1 MRDNH
6 TLLSFSAEGEY
17 ATDTATLDR
26 GNSGLTQPSGTEL
39 FKSNTNSLNEHKVYS
54 TRSKY
59 VATLENLQKSADYVR
74 EQQKVL
80 NEIIQQFQ
88 LLSGYLEQTDS
99 TKGVNT
105 HAWSVYLMHAQ
116 AVQNYMRQT
125 FLGKPLFEQDHDVPL
140 RIYAPV
146 DGEMKS
152 YDLPLPSLRSIIPLG
167 AFLHGTLDRSM
178 PSIGL
183 LEDCMAAVTSC
194 LLEVQGAR
202 IFISDATRECRI
214 LRDKTQMHTT
224 LPASSPVVPVERDN
238 SLADVAPPKPKTTW
252 LHRFFSAKIKAI

>member
-1 MRDNH
+1 MRYQNI
-6 TLLSFSAEGEY
+6 LSMNQNTSTETSYSTDYRFNQIHDAE
-17 ATDTATLDR
+17 
-26 GNSGLTQPSGTEL
+26 TQAIGQQV
-39 FKSNTNSLNEHKVYS
+39 KNNLNLPEKVYS

-59 VATLENLQKSADYVR
+59 VAVLENLQKSADYVR

-88 LLSGYLEQTDS
+88 LLTGYLEQTDLAKS
-99 TKGVNT
+99 SNA

-116 AVQNYMRQT
+116 VVQDCMRRS
-125 FLGKPLFEQDHDVPL
+125 FFDKPLFEQENNTPL
-140 RIYAPV
+140 RIHVPV
-146 DGEMKS
+146 DGEMNA

-167 AFLHGTLDRSM
+167 AFLHGSLDRSM

-183 LEDCMAAVTSC
+183 LEDCMTAVTSC

-202 IFISDATRECRI
+202 VFISNATRECRV
-214 LRDKTQMHTT
+214 LRDKAKLPTN

-238 SLADVAPPKPKTTW
+238 GLADVTSPKNGNSW
-252 LHRFFSAKIKAI
+252 LQRIFQGKI